1 MVDNKKIV
9 LIIFSLLILVAGA
22 VFVARNFIN
31 QVPDFAVKDEETIKK
46 IEFKSDKGVV
56 SLEKKNEIWV
66 LNGVGVARKD
76 AVKALLKTLTN
87 IEIKSPIKKEKLNSI
102 LSGNGIE
109 TVQVRISGSLKQL
122 KKYTVYKVSSNPYGN
137 IMTKGKKESSYIN
150 HLPGYSGDIGVFY
163 TTRLNYWKPHIL
175 FDYNIGDISSV
186 ELIKGDDPINSYT
199 ISRNESGSFILGDVD
214 GEALKSADPGQVTRY
229 LSYFHNIG
237 FEKYVEPESGIFT
250 EKILQ
255 SQALY
260 TIRVKNVQ
268 GDVKVVKIYP
278 VFHEESLT
286 ETDKNYAYASVS
298 GENELVLV
306 KYFALDPILK
316 SLDYFFK

>member
-1 MVDNKKIV
+1 MVDNKKLV
-9 LIIFSLLILVAGA
+9 FIILSLLILGAGA
-22 VFVARNFIN
+22 VFVARNLIN
-31 QVPDFAVKDEETIKK
+31 QVPDFAVKNEESIKK

-56 SLEKKNEIWV
+56 NLEKKNGIWV
-66 LNGVGVARKD
+66 MNGAGAARKD
-76 AVKALLKTLTN
+76 AVKVLLKTLTN
-87 IEIKSPIKKEKLNSI
+87 IEIKSPVEKERLNNI
-102 LSGNGIE
+102 LSDNGIE
-109 TVQVRISGSLKQL
+109 TVQVRISSSLKQL
-122 KKYTVYKVSSNPYGN
+122 KKYTVYKVSSNLYGN

-163 TTRLNYWKPHIL
+163 NTRLNYWKPHIL

-199 ISRNESGSFILGDVD
+199 ISRNESGSFILRGVD
-214 GEALKSADPGQVTRY
+214 GEALKSSDPVQVTRY
-229 LSYFHNIG
+229 ISYFHNIG
-237 FEKYVEPESGIFT
+237 FEKFVEPESGILT

-255 SQALY
+255 SPTLY

-278 VFHEESLT
+278 VLHEGSLT
-286 ETDKNYAYASVS
+286 EIDKNYAYASVS

-306 KYFALDPILK
+306 KYFALDPIIK
-316 SLDYFFK
+316 NLDYFFK